1 MKVALVVL
9 FGKEKNMGYFTWTDA
24 RREPKVLK
32 NGRFSSRDILGYD
45 LKERLSGSENR
56 IAISECL

>member
-9 FGKEKNMGYFTWTDA
+9 FGKEKKWDILHGQMQ
-24 RREPKVLK
+24 EKK
-32 NGRFSSRDILGYD
+32 NIPIENERFSSRDILGYD